1 MQVLWLDRAVADLD
15 KRFDFLVARSPQ
27 AALRIHEAIRNQ
39 VAVLADHPGTGRPG
53 RVADTRELVIVHTPY
68 LVAYTYDPHV
78 DAVIVLRVLHGA
90 RRWPEQFSTPQG
102 DGG

>member
-15 KRFDFLVARSPQ
+15 ELFDYLLARSPQ
-27 AALRIHEAIRNQ
+27 AAIRIHEAIRTQ
-39 VAVLADHPGTGRPG
+39 VEVLADHPGLGWPG

-68 LVAYTYDPHV
+68 VVAYTYDRRV

-90 RRWPEQFSTPQG
+90 RRWPDHFSIPED
-102 DGG
+102 DGC